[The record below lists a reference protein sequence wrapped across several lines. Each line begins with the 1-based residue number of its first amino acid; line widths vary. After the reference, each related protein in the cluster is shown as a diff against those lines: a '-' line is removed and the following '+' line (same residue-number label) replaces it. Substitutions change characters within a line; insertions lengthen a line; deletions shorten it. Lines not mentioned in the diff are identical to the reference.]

1 MSRAKLIAFLA
12 LGWAVPL
19 GAQQND
25 ASLLTLDRIYGSGE
39 FSPQFP
45 GAFRWMP
52 DGNASTKLE
61 RSADTPGG
69 QDLVRY
75 EAGSNARQVLVP
87 ASRFIPAGAERPIR
101 VEGYTW
107 SPDGT
112 QLLIYTNSARVW
124 RANTRGDYWVLRVAG
139 GQLRKLGGN
148 AAPSTLM
155 FAKFSPDNS
164 KVAYVR
170 EHNIYVEDLAS
181 GAITQLTRDG
191 SRTVINGTFDWVY
204 EEEFFLRD
212 GFRWS
217 PDSRLIAYWQL
228 DASGVRDYLLVNTT
242 DSLYSFVTPIQYPK
256 AGSTNSA
263 ARVGVVSA
271 AGGSTTWMQ
280 IEGDPRNNY
289 IARMEWSG
297 NSREIVVQ
305 HLNRLQNTLDVMLGD
320 AASGKVRTVLTE
332 RDSAWVD
339 VVDDLRWLDTDRSF
353 TWVSERSGW
362 RHVYVVS
369 RDGQTVR
376 PVTSGNFDVDR
387 VLQIDEKGGWVY
399 YIASPDNPT
408 QRYLYRSRLNGRGRP
423 ERLTPPGQAGTH
435 QYNLA
440 PGARW
445 AMHTWSSFTT
455 PPAAELI
462 QLPQHRTANIL
473 TTNDSLKARVGRL
486 SRGETRF
493 FRVEAGP
500 GVELDGWV
508 MFPPGMDST
517 RKYPLLFHVYGEPAG
532 TTVNDSWGYDDYLWH
547 LMLTQQGYIVASVDN
562 RGTPSLRGRDWRKVV
577 YRKIGVIASIDQAG
591 AARTMMRWPMV
602 DTTRIGVWG
611 WSGGGSMTLN
621 MMFRYPDIYSTGMSV
636 APVPDQHLYDTI
648 YQERYMGLPQDN
660 EADYVE
666 GSPVTYADRLKGN
679 LLVIHGT
686 GDDNVHY
693 QGTER
698 LVNALVKANK
708 PFTMMAYPNRTHG
721 IFEGEGTTIHLRNL
735 LTRYLNQNMPAG
747 ARSASQGD
755 RPANPIP

>member
-1 MSRAKLIAFLA
+1 MTRAKLICLLVLA
-12 LGWAVPL
+12 VGSPL
-19 GAQQND
+19 TAQQTD
-25 ASLLTLDRIYGSGE
+25 AALLTLDRIYKSDE
-39 FSPQFP
+39 FNPQFP

-52 DGNASTKLE
+52 DGGAYTKLE
-61 RSADTPGG
+61 RSTEIQGG
-69 QDLVRY
+69 QDLVRH
-75 EAGSNARQVLVP
+75 EAGTNARRVLVP
-87 ASRFIPAGAERPIR
+87 ASRFVPAGAERPIR

-124 RANTRGDYWVLRVAG
+124 RANTRGDYWVLRVAD

-148 AAPSTLM
+148 GTPSTMM

-164 KVAYVR
+164 RVAYVR
-170 EHNIYVEDLAS
+170 EHNIYVEDLVS
-181 GAITQLTRDG
+181 GAITQLTSDG
-191 SRTVINGTFDWVY
+191 SHTTINGTFDWVY

-256 AGSTNSA
+256 AGSTNSS
-263 ARVGVVSA
+263 ARVGVVPA
-271 AGGSTTWMQ
+271 AGGPTTWMQ

-297 NSREIVVQ
+297 NAREIVIQ
-305 HLNRLQNTLDVMLGD
+305 HLNRLQNTLDVMLGE
-320 AASGKVRTVLTE
+320 AATGRVRTVLTE

-339 VVDDLRWLDTDRSF
+339 VVDDLRWLDTDRRF

-376 PVTSGNFDVDR
+376 PVTSGSFDVER

-399 YIASPDNPT
+399 YIASPDNGT
-408 QRYLYRSRLNGRGRP
+408 QRYLYRSRLNGNGRP
-423 ERLTPPGQAGTH
+423 ERLTPAGQAGTH

-445 AMHTWSSFTT
+445 AMHTWSSFTR
-455 PPAAELI
+455 PPSAELI
-462 QLPQHRTANIL
+462 QLPQHRTASVL
-473 TTNDSLKARVGRL
+473 TTNDSLMARVSRL

-493 FRVEAGP
+493 FRVSAGP

-517 RKYPLLFHVYGEPAG
+517 KKYPLLFHVYGEPAG

-591 AARTMMRWPMV
+591 AARSMMRWPMV

-611 WSGGGSMTLN
+611 WSGGDYM
-621 MMFRYPDIYSTGMSV
+621 
-636 APVPDQHLYDTI
+636 
-648 YQERYMGLPQDN
+648 ERR
-660 EADYVE
+660 
-666 GSPVTYADRLKGN
+666 RLE
-679 LLVIHGT
+679 V
-686 GDDNVHY
+686 
-693 QGTER
+693 
-698 LVNALVKANK
+698 
-708 PFTMMAYPNRTHG
+708 
-721 IFEGEGTTIHLRNL
+721 
-735 LTRYLNQNMPAG
+735 
-747 ARSASQGD
+747 
-755 RPANPIP
+755 